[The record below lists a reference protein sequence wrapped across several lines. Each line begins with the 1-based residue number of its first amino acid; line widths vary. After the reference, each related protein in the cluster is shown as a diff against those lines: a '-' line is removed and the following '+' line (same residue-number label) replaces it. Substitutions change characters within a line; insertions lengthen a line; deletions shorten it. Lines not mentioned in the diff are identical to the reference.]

1 MNNYLKQQL
10 NKLHNPSQRKLLI
23 VYISISLLIAIY
35 RRIFMWRI
43 SISDYYY
50 DEIDWSYVAGS
61 SSLIKN
67 IFVLDGSYFVPLCRA
82 IFWLAFQY
90 STVPALILHILSCL
104 IVGLCCSSLILFKN
118 VNLNLTKKI
127 IISLCLGCYQSFDLL
142 LWMNI
147 NYYLFIVCFF
157 VLLNQLFKNKKNI
170 NNFEKTFLIILF
182 VNLGK
187 PQLILCCLLL
197 IILTLILSN
206 LGISL
211 ITKFE
216 LLSITILA
224 SSFLVSRLTPGH
236 LDLSFGLSNVA
247 YALLGLLKL
256 PFVII
261 TPVLAI
267 GNAKISTMLDSPTYN
282 VITNIFI
289 VVFSILT
296 YRVLLTKK
304 ILERQYL
311 NYTLF
316 GIFPLYVSL
325 FVFHNTGW
333 ATSFFWNNSC
343 ISCMSSRHLFPVY
356 FLAIMILQLFVKTR
370 FILTLLLQIL
380 FLNVIYALSSQ
391 IF

>member
-1 MNNYLKQQL
+1 
-10 NKLHNPSQRKLLI
+10 
-23 VYISISLLIAIY
+23 
-35 RRIFMWRI
+35 
-43 SISDYYY
+43 
-50 DEIDWSYVAGS
+50 
-61 SSLIKN
+61 
-67 IFVLDGSYFVPLCRA
+67 
-82 IFWLAFQY
+82 
-90 STVPALILHILSCL
+90 
-104 IVGLCCSSLILFKN
+104 
-118 VNLNLTKKI
+118 
-127 IISLCLGCYQSFDLL
+127 
-142 LWMNI
+142 MNI

>member
-1 MNNYLKQQL
+1 
-10 NKLHNPSQRKLLI
+10 
-23 VYISISLLIAIY
+23 
-35 RRIFMWRI
+35 MWRI
-43 SISDYYY
+43 SISEYYY
-50 DEIDWSYVAGS
+50 DEIDWSYIAQS

-67 IFVLDGSYFVPLCRA
+67 IFALDGSYFVPLSRA
-82 IFWLAFQY
+82 IFWLVFQY
-90 STVPALILHILSCL
+90 GTDPALVLHVLSCL
-104 IVGLCCSSLILFKN
+104 IAGLCCSSLIMFKN
-118 VNLNLTKKI
+118 INLNPTKKI
-127 IISLCLGCYQSFDLL
+127 IITLCLGCYQSFDLL
-142 LWMNI
+142 LWMNL

-157 VLLNQLFKNKKNI
+157 ALLNQLLKNKKNI
-170 NNFEKTFLIILF
+170 NNFEKIFLMILF
-182 VNLGK
+182 INLGK

-197 IILTLILSN
+197 SIFALTFSKLK
-206 LGISL
+206 ISP

-216 LLSITILA
+216 LLSITILS
-224 SSFLVSRLTPGH
+224 SSFLVSRLTRSH

-289 VVFSILT
+289 VVFSIFT
-296 YRVLLTKK
+296 YRVFFTTK

-311 NYTLF
+311 NYTLL

-343 ISCMSSRHLFPVY
+343 ISCMSSRHLFPLY
-356 FLAIMILQLFVKTR
+356 FLTIMTLQLFVKTG

-380 FLNVIYALSSQ
+380 FLNAIYALSSQ